1 VSSFEGSLILD
12 VNMVVFF
19 AENLAKRFRSCPNSC
34 FWVARFGDLQ
44 LLSIVL
50 AESGAFGVL
59 Q

>member
-1 VSSFEGSLILD
+1 
-12 VNMVVFF
+12 MVVFF